1 MKGNLKMYNY
11 NKIVYESQD
20 LVRNVD
26 GLTTSD
32 AFEEIIKLLFTK
44 NYCVGDVLLTPD
56 NMKDIFQTKVYN
68 EYKLFN
74 SDTIKL
80 SNYTILELLELFKDV
95 DFTSSDVK
103 GRLFE
108 SYLGRVFTS
117 GLGQF
122 FTPRTVVN
130 FISDYID
137 KINNNNNDIKVLDP
151 ACGSGGLLL
160 TIGKKLKN
168 NLDYYGY
175 DINERLVRVSSMNLL
190 LNGIDNYTIKEQ
202 SFLDA
207 DEAEF
212 YDLILTNPPFG
223 VKEKRKD
230 VLDKFKFGKKK
241 KQLDLEVLF
250 IEKIIQVLKPGGLC
264 GIVLPDGIL
273 NNSSRLD
280 IRNYL
285 LSKTNI
291 LSCIDLPSNVFK
303 ACGTGCESGIL
314 FFQKKQPNINKNK
327 NCKLFKV
334 DYIGFETQTKFAK
347 PINKNDLINIIN
359 DTHHNFIE
367 LTQDDLKYRFDPKFH
382 IQKKYNKNSK
392 LNYLSKYFS
401 VKKNIFKIGSSSNSN
416 MIKYI
421 QYSDINT
428 TFGIIKGYE
437 IYDES
442 DLPSRAK
449 YIINTGDVLVPLL
462 KQSINKIAIVTPEY
476 DGCVCS
482 NGFAVLKPRDN
493 YSTEFLFTLFKEKD
507 IKEQLM
513 NFSSGTIMPSFDVK
527 YFPEL
532 KIRNIFKN
540 EMNIRTDKIRKS
552 FGYLDEAKKLIDDVL
567 S

>member
-250 IEKIIQVLKPGGLC
+250 IEKIIQVL
-264 GIVLPDGIL
+264 
-273 NNSSRLD
+273 
-280 IRNYL
+280 
-285 LSKTNI
+285 
-291 LSCIDLPSNVFK
+291 
-303 ACGTGCESGIL
+303 
-314 FFQKKQPNINKNK
+314 
-327 NCKLFKV
+327 
-334 DYIGFETQTKFAK
+334 
-347 PINKNDLINIIN
+347 
-359 DTHHNFIE
+359 
-367 LTQDDLKYRFDPKFH
+367 
-382 IQKKYNKNSK
+382 
-392 LNYLSKYFS
+392 
-401 VKKNIFKIGSSSNSN
+401 
-416 MIKYI
+416 
-421 QYSDINT
+421 
-428 TFGIIKGYE
+428 
-437 IYDES
+437 
-442 DLPSRAK
+442 
-449 YIINTGDVLVPLL
+449 
-462 KQSINKIAIVTPEY
+462 
-476 DGCVCS
+476 
-482 NGFAVLKPRDN
+482 
-493 YSTEFLFTLFKEKD
+493 
-507 IKEQLM
+507 
-513 NFSSGTIMPSFDVK
+513 
-527 YFPEL
+527 
-532 KIRNIFKN
+532 
-540 EMNIRTDKIRKS
+540 
-552 FGYLDEAKKLIDDVL
+552 
-567 S
+567 